1 LRTLICFW
9 LLVWTATLRAQVR
22 EPNGAGVQQ
31 GTLPSR
37 WNPAGPKCME
47 VADWQVHEYNP
58 DFYIV
63 RQSGCLDY
71 EKPFLYL
78 IFGKERG
85 LLLDTGSRNFPAAE
99 MVTNVL
105 GKYLQRTGRK
115 QIQLVVVHSHSHSD
129 HVAGDA
135 QVEAL
140 RNPAIAI
147 TFVPAEVEATKR
159 FYGIRNWPE
168 ETGSVDLGGRV
179 IDAIPIPGHDIVSV
193 ALYDRLTGVLLT
205 GDSLYPGRLYV
216 KDFDAFVK
224 STDRL
229 VEFTKGKVVTHIMGC
244 HIEQTTTAYLDYPI
258 GTIYQPHEHVLEL
271 SRGHL
276 LELQAALHVLNG
288 VAAEMAL
295 SDFTIWPVPPDSHM
309 RRSTQAVFDAVQKK
323 QLADRWNQPH

>member
-1 LRTLICFW
+1 MRTLIC
-9 LLVWTATLRAQVR
+9 LGLVLASASPTPVS

-31 GTLPSR
+31 GTLPER

-99 MVTNVL
+99 MVTNVV
-105 GKYLQRTGRK
+105 GKYLERTGRK

-135 QVEAL
+135 QLKAL
-140 RNPAIAI
+140 RNPAVAV
-147 TFVPAEVEATKR
+147 TFVPPEVEATKR
-159 FYGIRNWPE
+159 FYGIRNWPDDS
-168 ETGSVDLGGRV
+168 GSVDLGGRI
-179 IDAIPIPGHDIVSV
+179 IDAIPIPGHDVVSL
-193 ALYDRLTGVLLT
+193 ALYDRQTGVLLT

-229 VEFTKGKVVTHIMGC
+229 VEFTKGKVVTHILGC
-244 HIEQTTTAYLDYPI
+244 HIEQTATAYLDYPI

-276 LELQAALHVLNG
+276 LELQTALGALHG
-288 VAAEMAL
+288 VAAEVAL
-295 SDFTIWPVPPDSHM
+295 SDFTIWPVPADSHM
-309 RRSTQAVFDAVQKK
+309 RQSTKEIFDSVQKQ
-323 QLADRWNQPH
+323 QLEHKWNQPR